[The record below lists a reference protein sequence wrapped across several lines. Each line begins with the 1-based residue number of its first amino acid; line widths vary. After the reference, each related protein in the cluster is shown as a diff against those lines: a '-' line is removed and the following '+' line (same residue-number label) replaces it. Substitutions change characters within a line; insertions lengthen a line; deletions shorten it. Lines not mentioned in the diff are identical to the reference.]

1 MRPSPE
7 REGVDRGGAHEGD
20 GLQSGGP
27 LRNVG
32 AEGWPTGD
40 GAVESEVEVVRDGPW
55 AWITADGGGVGGWK
69 MRSTEGAMEGGAWG

>member
-1 MRPSPE
+1 M
-7 REGVDRGGAHEGD
+7 
-20 GLQSGGP
+20 
-27 LRNVG
+27 RNVG

-55 AWITADGGGVGGWK
+55 AWIMADGGGVGGWK